1 MKLRTWLLIG
11 AVAFALL
18 KAKNPNWYEDLML
31 RGYAKDQVPPPKP
44 TDPQALHTYD
54 VVTLVAAAAGLPVG
68 WIFEIAQKVKLEDL
82 PVIAQKI
89 SAKVRS
95 MGPPPNTTDEALAAY
110 KHKAMQAGGVG

>member
-1 MKLRTWLLIG
+1 MKLRTWLVIG

-18 KAKNPNWYEDLML
+18 KAAKPNWYEDLML

-44 TDPQALHTYD
+44 TDPSQLHTYE
-54 VVTLVAAAAGLPVG
+54 VVSLVAAAAGLPIG

-82 PVIAQKI
+82 PVIAQRI

-95 MGPPPNTTDEALAAY
+95 MGPPTSTTDEALAAY
-110 KHKAMQAGGVG
+110 KKKAMAAGGV